1 MGASVGKEGDYSS
14 DMNVIPLV
22 DVLLVLLIL
31 FIITIP
37 PMTQSVLMDLP
48 QRVNNPNPP
57 TEVTKVIL
65 KIEFDGSMTW
75 DGTPVNRSMLKDFIA
90 GASVMAPQPQVQ
102 IIVDPN
108 ANYEPANTALFLL
121 KKGDIQK
128 VGFVNVAR

>member
-22 DVLLVLLIL
+22 DILLVLLIL

-57 TEVTKVIL
+57 TDIVKVIL

-90 GASVMAPQPQVQ
+90 GASVMDPQPQVQ

-108 ANYEPANTALFLL
+108 ANYENANTALFLL
-121 KKGDIQK
+121 KKGDIKK
-128 VGFVNVAR
+128 VGFVNLAR

>member
-22 DVLLVLLIL
+22 DILLVLLIL

-48 QRVNNPNPP
+48 QRTKNDPPPN
-57 TEVTKVIL
+57 EVTKVML

-75 DGTPVNRSMLKDFIA
+75 DGTPVNREMLKSFIA
-90 GASVMAPQPQVQ
+90 GASVMEPQPQVQ

-108 ANYEPANTALFLL
+108 ANYENANMALFLL
-121 KKGDIQK
+121 KRGSIEK